1 MNLLSNTSRMSGLSF
16 MLTTIILVLY
26 VSFFY
31 GGAFGQENN
40 LTRKYNILV
49 TNQTYSSNF
58 FSDQLVGEILNAG
71 IDAIKA
77 VRITAIFHDD
87 QDDIVGSAYSGT
99 TPSTINPGNT
109 AIFNIEITD
118 EGIKSN
124 ATGYEFTAKWKD
136 EYLAS
141 SYFTRLIGGDIST
154 DDDNE
159 GGDDDVDDDDDD
171 N

>member
-1 MNLLSNTSRMSGLSF
+1 
-16 MLTTIILVLY
+16 
-26 VSFFY
+26 
-31 GGAFGQENN
+31 
-40 LTRKYNILV
+40 
-49 TNQTYSSNF
+49 
-58 FSDQLVGEILNAG
+58 LNAG
-71 IDAIKA
+71 TDAIKA

-99 TPSTINPGNT
+99 TPSTINSGNT